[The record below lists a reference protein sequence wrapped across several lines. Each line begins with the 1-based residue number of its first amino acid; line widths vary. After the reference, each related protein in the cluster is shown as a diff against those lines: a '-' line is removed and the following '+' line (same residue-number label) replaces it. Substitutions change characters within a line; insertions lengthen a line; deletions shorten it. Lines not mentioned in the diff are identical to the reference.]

1 MTADLSAWYRGET
14 EALEAGIAA
23 LKRRRAFRKG
33 STDIREAV
41 ARVQKRWGHAPSGTL
56 SEVEWQMLHDF
67 NTKPEEES

>member
-1 MTADLSAWYRGET
+1 MIPVAAWYRGEP

-23 LKRRRAFRKG
+23 LKRRRAFRKD

-41 ARVQKRWGHAPSGTL
+41 ARMQKRWGHTPSGTL
-56 SEVEWQMLHDF
+56 SALEWRMLHDF